1 MPPFGNSATANG
13 GAAVNNTGPGDVNI
27 NIGDPNR
34 LASILTPLLVK
45 IIETHKPTYKPGDI
59 YIRDPGVDEK
69 IAFNNVRLLSGRI
82 RENCGLMSIIEQAL
96 NSIDSESPYSRE
108 AFLWAIHKKY
118 DDVKIEM
125 LLEAELFDQEEII
138 AFIRNNADKMLK
150 KVSDMIFLDAGNG
163 IDNFKEYIQAAQDL
177 VVCYGFINCQIL
189 EAPQ

>member
-1 MPPFGNSATANG
+1 MLPFGNSATASG
-13 GAAVNNTGPGDVNI
+13 GTAVNNTGSGSVNI
-27 NIGDPNR
+27 NMGDPNQ
-34 LASILTPLLVK
+34 LASILTPLLLRV
-45 IIETHKPTYKPGDI
+45 IETHKPTYKPGDI

-69 IAFNNVRLLSGRI
+69 IAFNNVRLFAGRI

-125 LLEAELFDQEEII
+125 LLAAELFDQEEII
-138 AFIRNNADKMLK
+138 IFINKNADRMLK
-150 KVSDMIFLDAGNG
+150 KVSDMIFSDAGNG